1 MKHLPSSS
9 QAATTQN
16 GLTLIELMVAM
27 TLGFGVVLSCF
38 GLLLATRQGS
48 QYIDEGARLQ
58 DGSRL
63 ALEYMTRII
72 RQTNHGTAQQR
83 ITGRDNARYAGQHD
97 LIQDNG
103 SNNSDLISITLT
115 GTADGT
121 IRNCGGGAIDASTS
135 SVSSFYAIF
144 GSSGEPELICRY
156 DRGTIS
162 PPADALVQGIEA
174 LHFLYAVDTDGDDI
188 PNQML
193 SATDMAPEQWSRVVA
208 VRIALLARNRETDNI
223 GSNEAVTYHLF
234 GPTYSSLRGSRDPGV
249 MFTPTADNRG
259 RHRRLFNTTVWLRQ
273 PPP

>member
-1 MKHLPSSS
+1 MKRLPSSPYAP
-9 QAATTQN
+9 AAQS

-27 TLGFGVVLSCF
+27 TLGLGVVLSCF
-38 GLLLATRQGS
+38 GLLLAARQGN
-48 QYIDEGARLQ
+48 QHIDEATRLQ

-72 RQTNHGTAQQR
+72 RQTNHGNAQTR
-83 ITGRDNARYAGQHD
+83 ITGQDNARYDAQSMF
-97 LIQDNG
+97 INENW
-103 SNNSDLISITLT
+103 SNHSDLLSITLT

-121 IRNCGGGAIDASTS
+121 IRNCGGMAIEANTRN
-135 SVSSFYAIF
+135 VSSFYAGF
-144 GSSGEPELICRY
+144 GAGGEPELLCRY
-156 DRGTIS
+156 GRGIGR

-174 LHFLYAVDTDGDDI
+174 LHFLYAVDTDGDGI

-234 GPTYSSLRGSRDPGV
+234 GPSYSSLRASRDPGV
-249 MFTPTADNRG
+249 MFTPAANNRG